1 MSKKFSDDW
10 TFKAGMAIFGIV
22 VAISVM
28 YWMGM
33 LHEMFKMDPAQE
45 MLLAVCAGIGAVAG
59 AVMAAKARWWLAVVP
74 GALAG
79 AGGFQLFEWYV
90 VWLERESVYKLEVIL
105 VCLAGAVPGLLL
117 YLFLNKIISAKQEAV

>member
-1 MSKKFSDDW
+1 MSKKFTDEW
-10 TFKAGMAIFGIV
+10 TFKAGMVIFGIV
-22 VAISVM
+22 VAICVM

-33 LHEMFKMDPAQE
+33 LHEMFKMDPGQD

-59 AVMAAKARWWLAVVP
+59 TVMAAKARWWLAVVP

-79 AGGFQLFEWYV
+79 AGAFQFFEWYV
-90 VWLERESVYKLEVIL
+90 EWLQRESVYKIEVIL

-117 YLFLNKIISAKQEAV
+117 YLLLNKIIPAKQQVV